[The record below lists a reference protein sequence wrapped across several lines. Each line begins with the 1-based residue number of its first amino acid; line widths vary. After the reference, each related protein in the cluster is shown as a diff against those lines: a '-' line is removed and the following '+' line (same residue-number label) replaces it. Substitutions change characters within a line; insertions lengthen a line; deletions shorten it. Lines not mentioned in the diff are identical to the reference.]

1 MFNSLGRF
9 VAHRRVIVLVFMV
22 LVMAALSIAGSMFG
36 KPFGQGGFEDPD
48 SGWATAEQLE
58 QEAYG
63 RDALGDVVVSYH
75 APDGTAVDDPAFLD
89 PIRESLDTILAEHPE
104 QVTGV
109 TSFAHSQSP
118 ALVNVDEGLA
128 VASIQIAGEEEE
140 ILENFRVIED
150 QIAVDGVETD
160 IAGLQPVAGALQD
173 GMDADLVRAELIA
186 LPLVFL
192 LLIVVF
198 GGVVAAFLPVAVG
211 VLTILGSLGRCTCCP
226 CSRRSTRSP
235 RTS

>member
-1 MFNSLGRF
+1 NSLGRF
-9 VAHRRVIVLVFMV
+9 GAHRRVIVLVFMV

-36 KPFGQGGFEDPD
+36 KPFGQGGVEEPD

-89 PIRESLDTILAEHPE
+89 PIRESLDT
-104 QVTGV
+104 
-109 TSFAHSQSP
+109 
-118 ALVNVDEGLA
+118 
-128 VASIQIAGEEEE
+128 

-211 VLTILGSLGRCTCCP
+211 VLTILGSLGALHLL
-226 CSRRSTRSP
+226 S
-235 RTS
+235 